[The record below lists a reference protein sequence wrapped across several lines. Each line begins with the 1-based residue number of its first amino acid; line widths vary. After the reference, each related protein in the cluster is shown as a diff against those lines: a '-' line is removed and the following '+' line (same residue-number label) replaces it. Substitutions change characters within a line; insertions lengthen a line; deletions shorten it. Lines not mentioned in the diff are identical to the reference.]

1 MSDKEKEALGTRGRG
16 SLHAGLRWEVMCLE
30 KGGREG
36 EKIRS
41 ERTVARECGSLG
53 AIPWGIRCH

>member
-1 MSDKEKEALGTRGRG
+1 MNEEMGLDKHRHQEEEALGTRGRG
-16 SLHAGLRWEVMCLE
+16 SLHAGLRWEVVYLE

-41 ERTVARECGSLG
+41 ER
-53 AIPWGIRCH
+53 